1 MLVAAIIFVLLAC
14 MSSKKF
20 WKALFWI
27 IAIIVAFI

>member
-20 WKALFWI
+20 WKALFWV
-27 IAIIVAFI
+27 IAIIIVFM